1 MDFWSDPYLFLVN
14 WLHGLLVGWGLPD
27 ATASFILM
35 FAGAFVLAMG
45 AMLFVLGLIW
55 FERKLIGRF
64 QDRFGPNRVGPWGI
78 IQPLADMLKIFTKE
92 HITPAGVD
100 PLPYNLGPVLAVA
113 AVLAIWA
120 VLPFTLSLVGADL
133 DVSLLY
139 VVAIGGLGEIAV
151 VLSGWGSNNKYALLA
166 AFRSIAQLL
175 SYEVPLVIALLVPVM
190 LSGSLSLN
198 RIVHEQGVWYIA
210 LAPVAAFIFF
220 IASIAEVGRSPFD
233 LTEAESELVAGFN
246 IEYSGLKFGMFYVA
260 DFLHAFTISL
270 LFAVLFLGGWRGP
283 YAEQYPLLGLLYFML
298 KAGVVYFINI
308 WMRAS
313 FPRFRIDQMMAISW
327 KLLTPLAIG
336 AVILTAVI
344 DKLLQYGQL
353 LPNGDIVRVM
363 VMVGANLFLVLIA
376 GAVINLQRRKQSL
389 QEFPL
394 APGKGFAVR
403 DVSIHRG
410 AK

>member
-1 MDFWSDPYLFLVN
+1 VDFWTDPYLFLVN
-14 WLHGLLVGWGLPD
+14 WLHELLVGWGVPE
-27 ATASFILM
+27 ATSSFLLM
-35 FAGAFVLAMG
+35 LTGAFILAMG

-55 FERKLIGRF
+55 FERKIAGRF
-64 QDRFGPNRVGPWGI
+64 QDRFGPNRIGPWGI

-100 PLPYNLGPVLAVA
+100 LVPYNLGPVLSVA
-113 AVLAIWA
+113 AVLAVWA

-133 DVSLLY
+133 DVSVLY

-166 AFRSIAQLL
+166 AFRSVAQLL

-198 RIVHEQGVWYIA
+198 DIVRGQTLPYVL
-210 LAPVAAFIFF
+210 LAPVAAFVFF
-220 IASIAEVGRSPFD
+220 LTSVAEVGRSPFD

-270 LFAVLFLGGWRGP
+270 LFAVLFLGGWQGP
-283 YAEQYPLLGLLYFML
+283 YAEQYPMLGLLWFFL
-298 KAGVVYFINI
+298 KAGVVYFIGV
-308 WMRAS
+308 WMRVS

-327 KLLTPLAIG
+327 KLLTPLAIA
-336 AVILTAVI
+336 AVILTALI
-344 DKLLQYGQL
+344 AKLIPTDGILRSGSL
-353 LPNGDIVRVM
+353 LA
-363 VMVGANLFLVLIA
+363 ANLLLA
-376 GAVINLQRRKQSL
+376 GCAMLAIILNRKKKIL
-389 QEFPL
+389 KEFPL
-394 APGKGFAVR
+394 SAATGFSVK
-403 DVSIHRG
+403 DVTIKTQRG
-410 AK
+410 TQ

>member
-1 MDFWSDPYLFLVN
+1 M
-14 WLHGLLVGWGLPD
+14 
-27 ATASFILM
+27 
-35 FAGAFVLAMG
+35 
-45 AMLFVLGLIW
+45 IW

-92 HITPAGVD
+92 HITPLGVD

-133 DVSLLY
+133 DVSILY

-166 AFRSIAQLL
+166 AFRSVAQLL

-198 RIVHEQGVWYIA
+198 QIVREQGVWYIV

-270 LFAVLFLGGWRGP
+270 LFAVLFPGRLAWTLRRAIP
-283 YAEQYPLLGLLYFML
+283 ARAGLFH
-298 KAGVVYFINI
+298 A
-308 WMRAS
+308 
-313 FPRFRIDQMMAISW
+313 
-327 KLLTPLAIG
+327 
-336 AVILTAVI
+336 
-344 DKLLQYGQL
+344 
-353 LPNGDIVRVM
+353 
-363 VMVGANLFLVLIA
+363 
-376 GAVINLQRRKQSL
+376 
-389 QEFPL
+389 
-394 APGKGFAVR
+394 
-403 DVSIHRG
+403 
-410 AK
+410 

>member
-1 MDFWSDPYLFLVN
+1 MEFWTDPYLFMVN
-14 WLHGLLVGWGLPD
+14 WLQNLLVGWGMPV
-27 ATASFILM
+27 ATASFLLM
-35 FAGAFVLAMG
+35 LAGAFTLAMST
-45 AMLFVLGLIW
+45 MLFVLVLIW
-55 FERKLIGRF
+55 FERKIVGRF

-92 HITPAGVD
+92 HITPIGID
-100 PLPYNLGPVLAVA
+100 PVPYNLGPILAVA
-113 AVLAIWA
+113 AVLGVWA
-120 VLPFTLSLVGADL
+120 VLPFTISLVGADL
-133 DVSLLY
+133 DVSVLY

-166 AFRSIAQLL
+166 AFRSVAQLL

-198 RIVHEQGVWYIA
+198 QIVRGQAIPFAV

-220 IASIAEVGRSPFD
+220 LASIAEVGRSPFD

-283 YAEQYPLLGLLYFML
+283 YAAQYPLLGLVYFML
-298 KAGVVYFINI
+298 KAGIVYFCGV

-327 KLLTPLAIG
+327 KLLTPLAIA
-336 AVILTAVI
+336 AVILTALI
-344 DKLLQYGQL
+344 DKLMPGSALARVGVL
-353 LPNGDIVRVM
+353 LA
-363 VMVGANLFLVLIA
+363 ANLALVIIA
-376 GAVINLQRRKQSL
+376 MILLNLQKRKQPL
-389 QEFPL
+389 KKFPL
-394 APGKGFAVR
+394 TAPGGFAVKDISAR
-403 DVSIHRG
+403 RPR
-410 AK
+410 

>member
-1 MDFWSDPYLFLVN
+1 VDFWTDPYLFLVN
-14 WLHGLLVGWGLPD
+14 RLHGLLTGWGMSE
-27 ATASFILM
+27 AAASTLLM
-35 FAGAFVLAMG
+35 VVGAFILAMG

-55 FERKLIGRF
+55 FERKIAGRF

-100 PLPYNLGPVLAVA
+100 LVPYNLGPVLSVA
-113 AVLAIWA
+113 AVLGVWA

-133 DVSLLY
+133 DVSILY

-166 AFRSIAQLL
+166 AFRSVAQLL

-198 RIVHEQGVWYIA
+198 TIVRGQQVPY
-210 LAPVAAFIFF
+210 LLVAPVAAFVFF
-220 IASIAEVGRSPFD
+220 LTSIAEVGRSPFD
-233 LTEAESELVAGFN
+233 LTEAESELVSGFN

-270 LFAVLFLGGWRGP
+270 LFAVLFLGGWQGP
-283 YAEQYPLLGLLYFML
+283 FAEEYPMLGLLWFFL
-298 KAGVVYFINI
+298 KAGIVYFIGV
-308 WMRAS
+308 WMRVS

-327 KLLTPLAIG
+327 KILTPLAI
-336 AVILTAVI
+336 ATVILTALI
-344 DKLLQYGQL
+344 AKLIPEGGITRFGWLGA
-353 LPNGDIVRVM
+353 
-363 VMVGANLFLVLIA
+363 ANLLLAGFAILIYS
-376 GAVINLQRRKQSL
+376 LTRKKKSL
-389 QEFPL
+389 KEFPL
-394 APGKGFAVR
+394 SASSGFSVK
-403 DVSIHRG
+403 DVTVKTHRSVQ
-410 AK
+410 